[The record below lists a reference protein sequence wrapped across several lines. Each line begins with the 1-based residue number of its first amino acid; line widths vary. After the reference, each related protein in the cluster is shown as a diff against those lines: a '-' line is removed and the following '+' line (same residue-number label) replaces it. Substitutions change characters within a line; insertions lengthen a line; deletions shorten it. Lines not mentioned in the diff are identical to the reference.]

1 MLHRWL
7 PGLHAGDSGYRSAQI
22 WQVFTTGRLP
32 SSGLSGCFFVRCTE
46 HWPLSSAMEV
56 LAVCVFDG
64 LEQEVAV
71 RVVVVVVDVV
81 VLVDEV
87 VV

>member
-1 MLHRWL
+1 
-7 PGLHAGDSGYRSAQI
+7 
-22 WQVFTTGRLP
+22 
-32 SSGLSGCFFVRCTE
+32 
-46 HWPLSSAMEV
+46 MEV

-81 VLVDEV
+81 VFVVEV